1 MERGVKSSALDL
13 AFALALVTSLAG
25 KLLANRPAPVPDQG
39 LFNAEAAR
47 LLRQS
52 GFDVSPEP
60 HKFAILLR
68 ARRPG
73 CDLLVGD
80 YAPYGTFGEAF
91 RQLAAPV
98 GPLRF
103 AWRGISYDRA
113 PKLRPLLEYYGQR
126 ELRRVGLPAVR
137 TPIVAY
143 AASPG
148 CDLSRIS
155 WQRLAILP
163 R

>member
-1 MERGVKSSALDL
+1 MKSSAVNS
-13 AFALALVTSLAG
+13 AFALLLAASLAG
-25 KLLANRPAPVPDQG
+25 KLLAERRAPEPDRS
-39 LFNAEAAR
+39 LFYAEAAG
-47 LLRQS
+47 LLRQN

-60 HKFAILLR
+60 HRFEILLR
-68 ARRPG
+68 ARSPG
-73 CDLLVGD
+73 CTLLVGD
-80 YAPYGTFGEAF
+80 YTPYGTFAEAF

-103 AWRGISYDRA
+103 AWRGRSYERA

-126 ELRRVGLPAVR
+126 ELRRIGLATAR
-137 TPIVAY
+137 TPIVAF

-163 R
+163 G